1 MSEFKLNDEGDIDLT
16 GGEATVDE
24 TPETEIQSEP
34 TEDVIEVNEP
44 EQGEP
49 APETPTEVEDKSSLT
64 PQQDPVPSEPQPA
77 TELEINDDAVT
88 KYLSEKLGKEVTLE
102 SLLKGPEPVENP
114 LDSDPQLKEIY
125 EWRKRTGRPL
135 TDWAKYQK
143 DYTTMSDID
152 VVREN
157 LQYQYPEFTDED
169 IQMELSKYLP
179 NADDLDAEKNR
190 KNFELKKLAIDS
202 RRQLNTLKSE
212 FDTPV
217 QGQEPAISPEV
228 KSKLE
233 FVDNYQKQLEESKKA
248 KELYDSGV
256 VSSITA
262 TNSIP
267 LKLSEDM
274 SIDFNIP
281 QESKKGLQEY
291 MKMNHWFNEDGTYN
305 TDKVVQDSFW
315 MQNKEAIIKL
325 AFEQGVSKGLADDD
339 KETRNITLDGARQ
352 TIDKNQGADQII
364 VEGAENFTGPRGA
377 KIRFGK

>member
-44 EQGEP
+44 EQGGP

-64 PQQDPVPSEPQPA
+64 PQQEPVPSEPQPA